1 MLSLFLLDE
10 VARENFNCQVFQPM
24 DMRICIAMQEVLVHL
39 SEKAPIRGKISKYCL
54 EKMYKL
60 QKEGKHNEIFKFYE
74 KARLKYLKM
83 DDGTEHYNCLGMF
96 SRMKCLNKGEIQNL
110 EKKAK
115 IGIMNKEID
124 RSYIV
129 KYKKEKEA
137 MEANISKLKADS
149 EKTLKEMRSLKE
161 KVQELNKEKKAWD
174 TALKN
179 SASTEN
185 WELIDIE
192 HIIENSSRAKVMRAF
207 SKFKATE
214 KFKENEEKARKMA
227 ESTKLCDLTH
237 VLPKEIEE
245 DQFIYPVLK
254 EISKDNCAKILRN
267 MQDIFTRENMDSFK
281 KNPLLNDEKLTPKN
295 FFLKI
300 VKGDINVCNT
310 IVTSPNFF
318 PNRYAWLYTR
328 LVERATGCR
337 LGWTGVHNSISRAIK

>member
-39 SEKAPIRGKISKYCL
+39 SEKMSIKGKISKYCL
-54 EKMYKL
+54 EKMYSL
-60 QKEGKHNEIFKFYE
+60 QKEGKHQEIFKFYE
-74 KARLKYLKM
+74 KARVKYLKLE
-83 DDGTEHYNCLGMF
+83 DGTRHYNCLGMF
-96 SRMKCLNKGEIQNL
+96 KQMKCLTEGEVQSL

-129 KYKKEKEA
+129 KYKKEKES
-137 MEANISKLKADS
+137 MEASMSKLKADS
-149 EKTLKEMRSLKE
+149 DKTLEKMKNLQE
-161 KVQELNKEKKAWD
+161 KVQALNKEKKAWD

-179 SASTEN
+179 SANTEN

-207 SKFKATE
+207 SRFKATE
-214 KFKENEEKARKMA
+214 KFKENEEKAKKMA
-227 ESTKLCDLTH
+227 DSARLCDLTH
-237 VLPKEIEE
+237 LLPKEIEE

-254 EISKDNCAKILRN
+254 KISRDDCAKILSN
-267 MQDIFTRENMDSFK
+267 MQNIFTKNNMDSFK
-281 KNPLLNDEKLTPKN
+281 KNPLLNTEKLTPKN
-295 FFLKI
+295 FFLKV